1 MKKSSWATSFK
12 VRKNKLGYYEI
23 TPRPTQKHLESYYSE
38 KYYQEGR
45 GSYEITYDK
54 AELNWIKKKYQFRL
68 KTVEAMLWDR
78 KKRPKKP
85 RMLDVGCGEGFGM
98 KAFVQNGWAV
108 HGIDFSEAGME
119 SKNPQMRPFLSVGD
133 ITELLH
139 KQIQSG
145 FKYDCVLLVN
155 VLEHVLEPVKLMND
169 IKRIVSAEGILL
181 VTVPNDFSPMQKLAH
196 TQGHISSR
204 YWIAPPDHL
213 QYFNVKSL
221 KSIGKCTGW
230 KCKEIL
236 GDFPIDW
243 FLFHPGSNYIK
254 DPTQGKLAHRARI
267 CIESEILKLNSN
279 VSFNLQKSWANAG
292 MGRDITAIF
301 RLSGRITDKH

>member
-1 MKKSSWATSFK
+1 MKKSSWTTSYK
-12 VRKNKLGYYEI
+12 IRKNTLGYYEI
-23 TPRPTQKHLESYYSE
+23 TPRPTQKDLESYYSE

-54 AELNWIKKKYQFRL
+54 VELNWIKKKYQFRL
-68 KTVEAMLWDR
+68 KIVEAMLWDG
-78 KKRPKKP
+78 KKKPKRPT
-85 RMLDVGCGEGFGM
+85 MLDVGCGEGFGM
-98 KAFVQNGWAV
+98 NAFAQEGWAV
-108 HGIDFSEAGME
+108 NGIDFSEAGIK
-119 SKNPQMRPFLSVGD
+119 SKNPQMRPFLAAGD

-139 KQIQSG
+139 KQIRSG

-155 VLEHVLEPVKLMND
+155 VLEHVLKPVELMND
-169 IKRIVSAEGILL
+169 LRRIVCADGILL
-181 VTVPNDFSPMQKLAH
+181 VTVPNDFSPMQELA
-196 TQGHISSR
+196 QSLGHISSR

-213 QYFNVKSL
+213 QYFSINSL
-221 KSIGKCTGW
+221 KALGKYTGW
-230 KCKEIL
+230 KSQEVL

-254 DPTQGKLAHRARI
+254 DPTQGKLAHHARI
-267 CIESEILKLNSN
+267 SIESEIFKLHHE

-301 RLSGRITDKH
+301 RSTRHKKDKK